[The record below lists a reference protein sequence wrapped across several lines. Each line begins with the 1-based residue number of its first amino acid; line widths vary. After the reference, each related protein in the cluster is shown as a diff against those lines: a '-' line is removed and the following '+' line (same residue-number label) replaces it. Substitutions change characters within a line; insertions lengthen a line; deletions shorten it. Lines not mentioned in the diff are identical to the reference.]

1 MESGLVDYKTN
12 FELFNNSN
20 TGFISKKDVLVLL
33 NLLGFNIQD
42 KILKKIIQKKS
53 KITYDKFLS
62 IILEYKS
69 KNCNY
74 NKIIKAFN
82 SIVDN
87 NNNNNKLIDINY
99 FINLLTTK
107 GDILSNDDIKLLCC
121 NIEII
126 NNKFKYD
133 DFVEL
138 ISNL

>member
-1 MESGLVDYKTN
+1 MESELVDYKTN

-69 KNCNY
+69 KNCDY
-74 NKIIKAFN
+74 NKIIKSFN

-87 NNNNNKLIDINY
+87 NDKLIDINH

-107 GDILSNDDIKLLCC
+107 GDILSNDEIKHLCS